1 MHNIQNMQK
10 MQSMLNKQ
18 NMQNMQNMQN
28 VQSMQNMAGITEAFH
43 LIILIQGTRALENVL
58 LDGLDDG
65 ITDLTMTLLFR
76 KIDSIWVYV

>member
-18 NMQNMQNMQN
+18 NMQNMQN
-28 VQSMQNMAGITEAFH
+28 VRSMQNMAGITEAFH

-58 LDGLDDG
+58 LDELDYG
-65 ITDLTMTLLFR
+65 ITDLTMTLLLR
-76 KIDSIWVYV
+76 KIYSI